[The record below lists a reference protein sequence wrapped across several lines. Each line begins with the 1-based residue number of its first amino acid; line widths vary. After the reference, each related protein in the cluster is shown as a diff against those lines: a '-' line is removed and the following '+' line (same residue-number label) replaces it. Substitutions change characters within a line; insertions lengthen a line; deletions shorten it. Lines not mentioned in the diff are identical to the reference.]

1 MSLRPSGHPQRAQL
15 DLVLRHHDQISG
27 IVIETGVL
35 ESLAHVDHVGRIG
48 DDGEYLTI
56 VGHVFGTGF
65 GGLLQ
70 QVVEVNA
77 FGRNNDLSLAFPEVE
92 AHGTSG
98 GQEPPVLWSG
108 WNARRRPHGCGC
120 R

>member
-1 MSLRPSGHPQRAQL
+1 MSLETFWASSRLSSTSFFGIMTR
-15 DLVLRHHDQISG
+15 ISG

-65 GGLLQ
+65 GGLLE

-77 FGRNNDLSLAFPEVE
+77 FGRNNGSVPCVR
-92 AHGTSG
+92 S
-98 GQEPPVLWSG
+98 
-108 WNARRRPHGCGC
+108 
-120 R
+120 